1 MWLGTKSGRYPI
13 GPEQLLRRDSRN
25 HHRETRFIGVVS
37 IYRALRR
44 TAREGCLS
52 GSLADRT
59 HQGVLVIS
67 DRAEHENEVR
77 FPDPCFLQCL
87 LCGLT
92 TCYVRIMM
100 PTHADPGFGSHGRT
114 SCLLLTY
121 LNLGSAEQHLLRRPI
136 TPHHGVD
143 W

>member
-59 HQGVLVIS
+59 HQRVLVVS
-67 DRAEHENEVR
+67 DRAEHEDEVR
-77 FPDPCFLQCL
+77 FADPCLLQCL
-87 LCGLT
+87 LGGLT
-92 TCYVRIMM
+92 TRDVGIVMTAH
-100 PTHADPGFGSHGRT
+100 PDAGFGSHRRT
-114 SCLLLTY
+114 SSSCCLLRTY
-121 LNLGSAEQHLLRRPI
+121 PSLGRVEQHP
-136 TPHHGVD
+136 
-143 W
+143 